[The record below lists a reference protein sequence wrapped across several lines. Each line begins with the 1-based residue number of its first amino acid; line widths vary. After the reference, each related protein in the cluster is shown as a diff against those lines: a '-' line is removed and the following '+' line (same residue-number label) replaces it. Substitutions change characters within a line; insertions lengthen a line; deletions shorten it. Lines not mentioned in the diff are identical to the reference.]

1 LQLIKGSLI
10 KPDYD
15 LMGSPIPYNFHDT
28 HSYANLYYSPGS
40 KRFTTV
46 TLLRTDDYHT
56 KVNIYTL
63 LSPPYGRTIVPVKVK
78 RVNQWYVIC
87 SIAVLSIILL
97 AYIVSRN
104 GKKVPVVLGQKGP
117 VMVPMELEA
126 AEMPLSDVRVF
137 NQNKHYKNAILLFGN
152 LQVFDAEGIDITKY
166 FSPLVKELF
175 LVILL
180 YSIRGGSGLSSEKL
194 SEILWGNKS
203 TKSARNNRSVNIA
216 KLKPL
221 LDKMTHCYLSKDTGY
236 WKIDIDYNYMYV
248 DYHNYLNIVNYK
260 NEIDIEKI
268 KSLSAIIKRG
278 NFLSNIE
285 YEWLDTFK
293 SEISNEVIDTYLH
306 FAHSGGVHDAE
317 FLVELTKY
325 IFYFDP
331 VNEEAMIIKCK
342 ALSAL
347 GKHSLAKNAFENF
360 IKEYKEI
367 YGEDFKKDFHSL
379 LV

>member
-1 LQLIKGSLI
+1 
-10 KPDYD
+10 
-15 LMGSPIPYNFHDT
+15 MGSPIPYNFHDT
-28 HSYANLYYSPGS
+28 HSFANLYYSPWS

-63 LSPPYGRTIVPVKVK
+63 LSPPYGKKTVLVKVK
-78 RVNQWYVIC
+78 SVNQWYIICIIAILSVVLALYIISRKRKTVHVI
-87 SIAVLSIILL
+87 
-97 AYIVSRN
+97 
-104 GKKVPVVLGQKGP
+104 LGQKGP
-117 VMVPMELEA
+117 VMVPMETESI
-126 AEMPLSDVRVF
+126 EMPVSDARVF
-137 NQNKHYKNAILLFGN
+137 NQNTHYKNAILLFGN
-152 LQVFDAEGIDITKY
+152 LHVFDADGVDITKY

-175 LVILL
+175 LIILL

-194 SEILWGNKS
+194 SEILWGNMS
-203 TKSARNNRSVNIA
+203 AKSARNNRSVNIA
-216 KLKPL
+216 KLKSL
-221 LDKMTHCYLSKDTGY
+221 LDKMSHCHLSKDTGY
-236 WKIDIDYNYMYV
+236 WKIDIDYSCMYV
-248 DYHNYLNIVNYK
+248 DYHNYLNIVNDK

-268 KSLSAIIKRG
+268 KCLSTIIKRG

-285 YEWLDTFK
+285 YEWLDAFK

-306 FAHSGGVHDAE
+306 FANSGRAHDAE

-331 VNEEAMIIKCK
+331 VNEEAMVIKCK

-360 IKEYKEI
+360 VKEYKDI